1 MIDLNDMVIFA
12 KVVDSGSI
20 SGAAR
25 EIGQPKSTTSRR
37 LKMLEEKLGV
47 RLLQRTTRSLK
58 LTELGA
64 LFYEHCKRVLKEAEE
79 AERSVSSGQETP
91 RGLLRITA
99 PVETGFTNLGILI
112 AGFTKKYPEVRIEL
126 NLSNRFVDI
135 IEEGYDLA
143 IRAGTLNDST
153 LVAKLLGNSRMVVC
167 ASPAYLEEHGT
178 PKTPG
183 DLKNHR
189 LALYSDTLQ
198 KPTFSFS
205 GPRGIAS
212 VQLNPRHCA
221 NSLIV
226 LRDMVKSGYGITLL
240 PDTHIRTDVTEGR
253 LVRLLEDW
261 KLPQDGIYAVYPSP
275 RHLTPKVRSFIDFL
289 SEHMKL
295 EI

>member
-37 LKMLEEKLGV
+37 LKLLEEKLGV

-64 LFYEHCKRVLKEAEE
+64 LFYQHCKRVMKEAEE
-79 AERSVSSGQETP
+79 AERSVSSGQENP
-91 RGLLRITA
+91 RGILRVTA

-112 AGFTKKYPEVRIEL
+112 AGFTEKYPEVRVEL

-153 LVAKLLGNSRMVVC
+153 LVAKRLGGSRMVVC
-167 ASPAYLEEHGT
+167 ASPEYLEKHGT
-178 PKTPG
+178 PITPG
-183 DLKNHR
+183 ELKDHR
-189 LALYSDTLQ
+189 LVLYSNTLQ
-198 KPTFSFS
+198 KLTFSFS
-205 GPRGIAS
+205 GPQGIVS
-212 VQLNPRHCA
+212 VQIDPRHCA

-226 LRDMVKSGYGITLL
+226 LRHMVKSGYGITLL
-240 PDTHIRTDVTEGR
+240 PDAHIRTDIIEGH
-253 LVRLLEDW
+253 LVRLLDDW
-261 KLPQDGIYAVYPSP
+261 KLPQDGIYVLYPSP
-275 RHLTPKVRSFIDFL
+275 QHLTPKVRCFIDFL
-289 SEHMKL
+289 SEHLKL
-295 EI
+295 EF